1 MRVLE
6 VSLSDLEP
14 PKKEYS
20 GMKAKTILAIV
31 VLLGIVAIA
40 GAVPDQPNMQAAR
53 GNLIT
58 ARNELQKATPD
69 KGGHRVNAIG
79 LVNSAI
85 AEVNAGIAFDRRHNH
100 ATAFTP
106 EALFASAPDQPHMQN
121 ALNALENA
129 KDNLNRATADKGGH
143 RAKAIDFVK
152 DAISEV
158 KKGIDAGRN

>member
-1 MRVLE
+1 
-6 VSLSDLEP
+6 
-14 PKKEYS
+14 
-20 GMKAKTILAIV
+20 MKAKTILAV
-31 VLLGIVAIA
+31 VMLLGIVAIA

-53 GNLIT
+53 ANLIT

-85 AEVNAGIAFDRRHNH
+85 AEVNLGIDYDRRHNH
-100 ATAFTP
+100 PSSLTP
-106 EALFASAPDQPHMQN
+106 ETLFAGGPDQPHMEN
-121 ALNALENA
+121 ALAALENA
-129 KDNLNRATADKGGH
+129 KTNLNNATSDKGGH
-143 RAKAIDFVK
+143 RVKAIDYVK

>member
-1 MRVLE
+1 
-6 VSLSDLEP
+6 
-14 PKKEYS
+14 
-20 GMKAKTILAIV
+20 MKAKTIYAAVI
-31 VLLGIVAIA
+31 LLGAAAIA

-53 GNLIT
+53 GNLQT
-58 ARNELQKATPD
+58 AKSELQKATPD
-69 KGGHRVNAIG
+69 KGGHRANAIG

-100 ATAFTP
+100 PTAIAP
-106 EALFASAPDQPHMQN
+106 ETLFAGAPEQPHMQN

-129 KDNLNRATADKGGH
+129 RDNLNRATADKGGH
-143 RAKAIDFVK
+143 REKALSYVT